1 MGTDIAAKIKEHQA
15 KLPSLT
21 RAEKLANKESVRRR
35 ASQLEEKAFIEL
47 GKLLSDRKTPGNVKK
62 GAIDT
67 ILDRIAGKPLKS
79 EDEKQTELSALDKMN
94 SAELMEYITQQM
106 SGMPLS
112 ARAIMVESLD
122 QGLAFDAADIADA
135 IAEPAASQLAG
146 SSPAKGL
153 PPLTSAPKPKRE
165 PRR

>member
-1 MGTDIAAKIKEHQA
+1 MSTGLTIKEKIQQHQA

-35 ASQLEEKAFIEL
+35 ASELEEKAFIEL

-67 ILDRIAGKPLKS
+67 ILDRIAGKPKLV
-79 EDEKQTELSALDKMN
+79 DEKQTEQSALEKMN
-94 SAELMEYITQQM
+94 SAELMQYITEQM

-112 ARAIMVESLD
+112 TRAIMVESLD
-122 QGLAFDAADIADA
+122 KGLAFDAADIMDV
-135 IAEPAASQLAG
+135 IEEP
-146 SSPAKGL
+146 KGL
-153 PPLTSAPKPKRE
+153 PPLGSTPKPKRE

>member
-1 MGTDIAAKIKEHQA
+1 MANEIATKIKEHQA

-67 ILDRIAGKPLKS
+67 ILDRIAGKPKLDIS
-79 EDEKQTELSALDKMN
+79 EKETELSALDKMG
-94 SAELMEYITQQM
+94 SAELMEYITQQF
-106 SGMPLS
+106 S
-112 ARAIMVESLD
+112 
-122 QGLAFDAADIADA
+122 
-135 IAEPAASQLAG
+135 
-146 SSPAKGL
+146 GL
-153 PPLTSAPKPKRE
+153 PSLCARHHG
-165 PRR
+165 

>member
-1 MGTDIAAKIKEHQA
+1 MGTDIATKIKEHQA
-15 KLPSLT
+15 KLPSLSKK
-21 RAEKLANKESVRRR
+21 EKLANKESVRRR

-67 ILDRIAGKPLKS
+67 ILDRIAGKPKLDIS
-79 EDEKQTELSALDKMN
+79 EKETEMSALDKM
-94 SAELMEYITQQM
+94 SAPELIEYISQQF
-106 SGMPLS
+106 SGIPMS
-112 ARAIMVESLD
+112 ARAILGESIAE
-122 QGLAFDAADIADA
+122 GLAFDAKDIADV

-153 PPLTSAPKPKRE
+153 PALG
-165 PRR
+165 